1 MRQKSSSPEMK
12 PKDKLHSRVRQC
24 PPLLALAVGGLCHLV
39 KSAFQPR
46 SPNPIERGLRAT
58 CHSTHT
64 YERVVYKQHI
74 QRSVGF
80 NTYHLHCLITLLN
93 NSLALFIIRSART
106 LPETW
111 NPPRLY
117 YGHWV
122 GMDLWC
128 HGLASVPWEWGFPA
142 RERQLP
148 FLILSVLPFLIARM
162 KSDVLF
168 GTPVT
173 TM

>member
-1 MRQKSSSPEMK
+1 MS
-12 PKDKLHSRVRQC
+12 
-24 PPLLALAVGGLCHLV
+24 PLLGSSRWRTLPSCQIRLFSRGALIRP
-39 KSAFQPR
+39 SADFEPYVPR
-46 SPNPIERGLRAT
+46 P
-58 CHSTHT
+58 THT
-64 YERVVYKQHI
+64 SELYI
-74 QRSVGF
+74 SSIF
-80 NTYHLHCLITLLN
+80 NTPLASIIIIYCLITPLN
-93 NSLALFIIRSART
+93 NILALFIIRSART

-148 FLILSVLPFLIARM
+148 FLILSVLPFLIARI